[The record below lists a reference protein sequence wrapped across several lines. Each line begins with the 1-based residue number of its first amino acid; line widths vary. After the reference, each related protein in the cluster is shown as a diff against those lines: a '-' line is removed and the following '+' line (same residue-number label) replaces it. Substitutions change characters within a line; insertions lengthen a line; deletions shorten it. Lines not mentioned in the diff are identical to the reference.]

1 MKIKFKYLDKSFDQ
15 KSSVLNFKNE
25 KEFFHYIKIQNYT
38 LLHHKKIP
46 SWGTRVKTSEFTTF
60 ISSLYFLAKA
70 DIRIVDA
77 LSILTEN
84 FSGTLKNNI
93 EHAVTA
99 LKEGKSLRESFAFIT
114 DDKIFLNTMEIAEES
129 GNILLPLKNL
139 KSKYEF
145 EQELK
150 KEIINLSLY
159 PALVLATSFIIISIL
174 FKFVVPKFSGIYND
188 LNKEIPH
195 LTKVMIKISALY
207 GKYFFV
213 TSVSAVVLITFSVMY
228 YKRNRENFERLFI
241 KLPVIKNLYKEF
253 RILYFSQSMSIL
265 LNSGVEIIKSIELS
279 TQTAGSLLGR
289 ELKIL
294 IKKLEQGLSISN
306 IIGNMQFFDNEY
318 KNYIL
323 IGEETGNL
331 GFVFSHITDIY
342 FMRIR
347 EKTKRFLKILEPVSI
362 IFIAFFIGL
371 IVISVLL
378 PVFRLGENLNI

>member
-279 TQTAGSLLGR
+279 TQTAGGLLGR
-289 ELKIL
+289 DLKIL

-347 EKTKRFLKILEPVSI
+347 EKTKRFLKILEPDSI

>member
-99 LKEGKSLRESFAFIT
+99 LKEGKSLKEGFAFIT

-188 LNKEIPH
+188 LNKEIPY
-195 LTKVMIKISALY
+195 LTKVMIKISTLY

-213 TSVSAVVLITFSVMY
+213 TSVSAVVLITFSIMY

-279 TQTAGSLLGR
+279 TQTAGGLLGR

-342 FMRIR
+342 FMRIK

>member
-77 LSILTEN
+77 LSILAEN

-99 LKEGKSLRESFAFIT
+99 LKEGKKLREGFTFIT

-188 LNKEIPH
+188 LNKEIPY
-195 LTKVMIKISALY
+195 LTKVMIKISTLY
-207 GKYFFV
+207 GKYFLV
-213 TSVSAVVLITFSVMY
+213 TSVSAVVLIIFSVTY
-228 YKRNRENFERLFI
+228 YKRNKENFERLFI
-241 KLPVIKNLYKEF
+241 KLPVIKKLYKEF

>member
-99 LKEGKSLRESFAFIT
+99 LKEGKSLKEGFAFIT

-188 LNKEIPH
+188 LNKEIPY
-195 LTKVMIKISALY
+195 LTKVMIKISTLY

>member
-99 LKEGKSLRESFAFIT
+99 LKEGKSLKEGFAFIT

-188 LNKEIPH
+188 LNKEIPY
-195 LTKVMIKISALY
+195 LTKVMIKISTLY

-279 TQTAGSLLGR
+279 TQTAGGLLGR

>member
-99 LKEGKSLRESFAFIT
+99 LKERKSLKEGFAFIT

-188 LNKEIPH
+188 LNKEIPD

>member
-25 KEFFHYIKIQNYT
+25 KEFFHYIKIQYYT

-228 YKRNRENFERLFI
+228 
-241 KLPVIKNLYKEF
+241 
-253 RILYFSQSMSIL
+253 
-265 LNSGVEIIKSIELS
+265 
-279 TQTAGSLLGR
+279 
-289 ELKIL
+289 
-294 IKKLEQGLSISN
+294 
-306 IIGNMQFFDNEY
+306 
-318 KNYIL
+318 
-323 IGEETGNL
+323 
-331 GFVFSHITDIY
+331 
-342 FMRIR
+342 
-347 EKTKRFLKILEPVSI
+347 
-362 IFIAFFIGL
+362 
-371 IVISVLL
+371 
-378 PVFRLGENLNI
+378 

>member
-1 MKIKFKYLDKSFDQ
+1 MDKSFIQ
-15 KSSVLNFKNE
+15 KSSVLEFKNE
-25 KEFFHYIKIQNYT
+25 KEFYDYIKIQKYT
-38 LLHHKKIP
+38 LIRHKKILWLK
-46 SWGTRVKTSEFTTF
+46 SRVKSREFMTF
-60 ISSLYFLAKA
+60 TASLYFLVKA
-70 DIRIVDA
+70 DIRISDA
-77 LSILTEN
+77 LSILAEN
-84 FSGTLKNNI
+84 FSGTLKDNINN
-93 EHAVTA
+93 AVSA
-99 LKEGKSLRESFAFIT
+99 LKAGKTLKESFSFIT
-114 DDKIFLNTMEIAEES
+114 DDKIFLNAMGIAEES
-129 GNILLPLKNL
+129 GNILLPLENL
-139 KSKYEF
+139 KNKYEF

-150 KEIINLSLY
+150 KEIINLSMY
-159 PALVLATSFIIISIL
+159 PSLVLATSIIIISIL
-174 FKFVVPKFSGIYND
+174 FRFVVPKFSGIYND
-188 LNKEIPH
+188 LNKEIPF
-195 LTKVMIKISALY
+195 LTKIMIKISTLY
-207 GKYFFV
+207 EKYFFGV
-213 TSVSAVVLITFSVMY
+213 FALTIFLFIFSVLY
-228 YKRNRENFERLFI
+228 YRKNKENFEKLFI
-241 KLPVIKNLYKEF
+241 KFPVIKKLYKEF

-265 LNSGVEIIKSIELS
+265 LNSGVEIIRSIELS
-279 TQTAGSLLGR
+279 TQAAGGLLGK

-294 IKKLEQGLSISN
+294 VKKLEQGLSISS